1 MINLPLGDAP
11 VITIMVMLFILA
23 LNGESQSKKSVQN
36 NTLLDY
42 ILSVFGIYFISLLI
56 SYTMFNYVVPLF

>member
-11 VITIMVMLFILA
+11 VITILVLLFMLA
-23 LNGESQSKKSVQN
+23 LNGQSQSKKSVQN

-42 ILSVFGIYFISLLI
+42 IISVFGIYFTSLLI
-56 SYTMFNYVVPLF
+56 AYFATKYVVPLL